1 MPRESIETVQMRTKY
16 GSMIQD
22 LLRECRNSKNS
33 QLSHTR
39 WEDSLTLLNRIF
51 PSDRD
56 IPIARIGPITTTA
69 DDADVW
75 YTTED
80 DIERMMA
87 QNFILHKPTVVRS
100 RQLGRRGQGL
110 DHFLEA
116 LNDHFG
122 DSKVDV
128 QDPSTKTKAAV
139 SSPVCDVIG
148 RIREG
153 ADIPAG
159 RLPINLLNLK
169 YLGQVPPAP
178 AFLNLRRFDV
188 LPAISSRLEAELTG
202 QAIAGKR
209 GHAVMVEAREVD
221 LDRSLTFSLFA
232 QRGAFTGFHVDSPD
246 ATWVCLEWGLK
257 LWIFATDTNESEMV
271 KFTDE
276 GDNWVPESVVAIV
289 LEPGDTLIMPSAQL
303 LPHAVLT
310 LADSRMTGGMFMDA
324 LRILESIEK
333 LLWISIRPSVSNEPI
348 PLQLLRGWSHLRKLF
363 YDRHQSTSDR
373 ARFEKITGLLRENLS
388 CQFDDSA
395 EEDIWVPFGAEQV
408 GVTWKYPPTPAHST
422 SCFMSM
428 CSLSVIFNEIL
439 IHMYDPLSQNTDAE
453 VQECFRTQ
461 EPAFQEWWNRLAPHL
476 KLDPLALPPMAPPSH
491 IVTMNCLYHT
501 FKILLYRPMLT
512 GRGQGTDES
521 SAQVKGY
528 LVACVTSATAII
540 TIFDLFCRT
549 FTMNYCV
556 LSLAYSVY
564 IAASIFLLQVQATPD
579 AQQAMAKLSYCIQC
593 LDQVK
598 NFSPVINSAL
608 NLLTRELAAIGMV
621 LDMPSPGKSE
631 LYPAA
636 RPDTSMPGSMNPH
649 ADESRQ
655 MPLPPHQLF
664 QPALNHNFGP
674 ESMALHPGV
683 FETMSNLEPLGVRV
697 VASHESENQSSFG

>member
-1 MPRESIETVQMRTKY
+1 MKRHHKSEHYRCTECDRIFISTGKKEHEHSTKHVSYMLVPSLDREHAGAAAAASTQRTYEPRMPRESIETVQMRTKY

-33 QLSHTR
+33 QLGHTR
-39 WEDSLTLLNRIF
+39 WENSLTLLNRIF

-56 IPIARIGPITTTA
+56 IPIARIGPISTMA

-75 YTTED
+75 YATED
-80 DIERMMA
+80 DIEKIMA

-100 RQLGRRGQGL
+100 RQLGQRGQGL

-128 QDPSTKTKAAV
+128 QDPSTRKKSAV
-139 SSPVCDVIG
+139 SSHVCDVID

-188 LPAISSRLEAELTG
+188 LPAISSRLEAEFTG
-202 QAIAGKR
+202 RAIAGKR

-276 GDNWVPESVVAIV
+276 GKNWVPDSVVAIV

-363 YDRHQSTSDR
+363 YDRNQSTTDR
-373 ARFEKITGLLRENLS
+373 ARFEKITGLLL
-388 CQFDDSA
+388 
-395 EEDIWVPFGAEQV
+395 
-408 GVTWKYPPTPAHST
+408 
-422 SCFMSM
+422 M
-428 CSLSVIFNEIL
+428 
-439 IHMYDPLSQNTDAE
+439 
-453 VQECFRTQ
+453 
-461 EPAFQEWWNRLAPHL
+461 
-476 KLDPLALPPMAPPSH
+476 
-491 IVTMNCLYHT
+491 
-501 FKILLYRPMLT
+501 
-512 GRGQGTDES
+512 
-521 SAQVKGY
+521 
-528 LVACVTSATAII
+528 
-540 TIFDLFCRT
+540 FDLQMLVVSGAGPKMHPLVPHPQGKNAEPPNAQAQYPAESGVVLMHKGVRLPSSRQSAMSLPSGRFNCTQGDARAQLRRPLGDPCRKIANT
-549 FTMNYCV
+549 RYDWPRSKRRKTPTCV
-556 LSLAYSVY
+556 LA
-564 IAASIFLLQVQATPD
+564 
-579 AQQAMAKLSYCIQC
+579 
-593 LDQVK
+593 
-598 NFSPVINSAL
+598 
-608 NLLTRELAAIGMV
+608 
-621 LDMPSPGKSE
+621 
-631 LYPAA
+631 
-636 RPDTSMPGSMNPH
+636 DTN
-649 ADESRQ
+649 R
-655 MPLPPHQLF
+655 
-664 QPALNHNFGP
+664 
-674 ESMALHPGV
+674 
-683 FETMSNLEPLGVRV
+683 
-697 VASHESENQSSFG
+697 

>member
-1 MPRESIETVQMRTKY
+1 MLFPSLDREHAGAAAAASTQRTHEPGMPRESIETVQMRTKY

-33 QLSHTR
+33 QLGHTR

-56 IPIARIGPITTTA
+56 IPIARIGPISTTA

-87 QNFILHKPTVVRS
+87 QNFILRKPTVVRS
-100 RQLGRRGQGL
+100 RQLGRRAQRL

-128 QDPSTKTKAAV
+128 QDPSTKKKAAV
-139 SSPVCDVIG
+139 PLPVCDIID

-178 AFLNLRRFDV
+178 AFLNLRRFDI

-246 ATWVCLEWGLK
+246 ATWVFLEWGLK

-276 GDNWVPESVVAIV
+276 GDNWVPERVVAIV

-363 YDRHQSTSDR
+363 YDRNQSTTDR
-373 ARFEKITGLLRENLS
+373 ARFEKITGLLCENLS
-388 CQFDDSA
+388 CQCTGTCGKSCLTCRCSSSVAQD
-395 EEDIWVPFGAEQV
+395 QRC
-408 GVTWKYPPTPAHST
+408 TP
-422 SCFMSM
+422 
-428 CSLSVIFNEIL
+428 
-439 IHMYDPLSQNTDAE
+439 
-453 VQECFRTQ
+453 
-461 EPAFQEWWNRLAPHL
+461 W
-476 KLDPLALPPMAPPSH
+476 
-491 IVTMNCLYHT
+491 
-501 FKILLYRPMLT
+501 
-512 GRGQGTDES
+512 
-521 SAQVKGY
+521 
-528 LVACVTSATAII
+528 
-540 TIFDLFCRT
+540 CR
-549 FTMNYCV
+549 CH
-556 LSLAYSVY
+556 
-564 IAASIFLLQVQATPD
+564 AAS
-579 AQQAMAKLSYCIQC
+579 
-593 LDQVK
+593 
-598 NFSPVINSAL
+598 
-608 NLLTRELAAIGMV
+608 TRKKSRASKRTAA
-621 LDMPSPGKSE
+621 
-631 LYPAA
+631 
-636 RPDTSMPGSMNPH
+636 GS
-649 ADESRQ
+649 
-655 MPLPPHQLF
+655 
-664 QPALNHNFGP
+664 G
-674 ESMALHPGV
+674 
-683 FETMSNLEPLGVRV
+683 
-697 VASHESENQSSFG
+697 

>member
-1 MPRESIETVQMRTKY
+1 MERVLCICGHRYTASGHRSHRKKAHVRCCETIFVGEAWLKHHNTTGHNGEKVSTWTKRPARYREKVECELGCGLALQRDRMKRHHKSEYYRCTECDRIFISTGKKEHEHSTKHVSYMLFPSLDREHAGAAAAASTQRTHEPGMPRESIETVQMRTKY

-33 QLSHTR
+33 QLGHTR

-56 IPIARIGPITTTA
+56 IPIARIGPISTTA

-87 QNFILHKPTVVRS
+87 QNFILRKPTVVRS
-100 RQLGRRGQGL
+100 RQLGRRAQRL

-128 QDPSTKTKAAV
+128 QDPSTKKKAAV
-139 SSPVCDVIG
+139 PLPVCDIID

-178 AFLNLRRFDV
+178 AFLNLRRFDI

-246 ATWVCLEWGLK
+246 ATWVFLEWGLK

-276 GDNWVPESVVAIV
+276 GDNWVPERVVAIV

-363 YDRHQSTSDR
+363 YDRNQSTTDR
-373 ARFEKITGLLRENLS
+373 ARFEKITGLLCENLS
-388 CQFDDSA
+388 CQCTGTCGKSCLTCRCSSSVAQD
-395 EEDIWVPFGAEQV
+395 QRC
-408 GVTWKYPPTPAHST
+408 TP
-422 SCFMSM
+422 
-428 CSLSVIFNEIL
+428 
-439 IHMYDPLSQNTDAE
+439 
-453 VQECFRTQ
+453 
-461 EPAFQEWWNRLAPHL
+461 W
-476 KLDPLALPPMAPPSH
+476 
-491 IVTMNCLYHT
+491 
-501 FKILLYRPMLT
+501 
-512 GRGQGTDES
+512 
-521 SAQVKGY
+521 
-528 LVACVTSATAII
+528 
-540 TIFDLFCRT
+540 CR
-549 FTMNYCV
+549 CH
-556 LSLAYSVY
+556 
-564 IAASIFLLQVQATPD
+564 AAS
-579 AQQAMAKLSYCIQC
+579 
-593 LDQVK
+593 
-598 NFSPVINSAL
+598 
-608 NLLTRELAAIGMV
+608 TRKKSRASKRTAA
-621 LDMPSPGKSE
+621 
-631 LYPAA
+631 
-636 RPDTSMPGSMNPH
+636 GS
-649 ADESRQ
+649 
-655 MPLPPHQLF
+655 
-664 QPALNHNFGP
+664 G
-674 ESMALHPGV
+674 
-683 FETMSNLEPLGVRV
+683 
-697 VASHESENQSSFG
+697 